1 MIIVTDALE
10 HYEKNISHA
19 GHRSIETAGIWA
31 TYPQDHVT
39 NLTGFFDQVYLI
51 VLFNYVLCQSS
62 NLFGSL
68 SLNPAIS
75 RKPRC

>member
-10 HYEKNISHA
+10 HYEKNISLA

-31 TYPQDHVT
+31 TYPQKHVT

-51 VLFNYVLCQSS
+51 VLLG
-62 NLFGSL
+62 L
-68 SLNPAIS
+68 
-75 RKPRC
+75 